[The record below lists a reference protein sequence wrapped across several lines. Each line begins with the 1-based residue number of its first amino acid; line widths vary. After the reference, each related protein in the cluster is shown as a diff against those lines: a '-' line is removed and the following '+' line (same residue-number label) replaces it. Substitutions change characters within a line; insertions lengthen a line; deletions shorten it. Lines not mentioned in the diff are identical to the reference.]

1 MTHDQTDSARS
12 IEKTVDQP
20 SSQIQNTDWNLLFGI
35 IAVQMNFV
43 TRDHFLSAM
52 KASSANDARPLGE
65 ILVATGAMTVEH
77 HKMLEAL
84 INALLQQHE
93 NDLHKCL
100 DALSSIS
107 SIREDLDQL
116 QDPELTV
123 RLQRHLSLEP
133 ASSLSVH
140 KESETSDS
148 SKLRFKIIRP
158 HAKGGL
164 GEVSVALDQE
174 LNREV
179 ALKEI
184 QKKYLGDPASRERF
198 LQEAEITGGLQ
209 HPGIV
214 PVYGLGT
221 FPDGS
226 PFYAMR
232 FIRGHSLKDAID
244 SHHKANQQRQTIPSE
259 KRLELRELLGRF
271 IDVCQAIQ
279 YAHSR
284 GVLHRDLKPG
294 NIMLGK
300 YGETLVVDWGL
311 AKVLGHQE
319 IQSEE
324 SLLVPSSSISSSGKT
339 RPGSALGTPAYMSP
353 EQAAGKLDEL
363 GPETDVYSL
372 GATLYHLLTGQSP
385 FDGKIHE
392 VIDKVQ
398 KGELV
403 HPRDIASSV
412 PPALAAICLK
422 AMAHNPQ
429 QRYSSPQQIAD
440 DIERWLAD
448 EPVSAYSDTW
458 SDQLSRLE
466 RKHRAWFRAG
476 LVSASLIA
484 ILALISTLWIN
495 AERKRTDKYA
505 RSEELAKNN
514 ALNAKKTAEE
524 KELESRRRLY
534 IGNMNFARHAWEEAR
549 LFQLTQILEKTA
561 PGTYADQCRDFEW
574 YYWDR
579 KAKEELKTLQ
589 GHASGVHSVT
599 FSPDGKQLA
608 TAGGDST
615 ARVWN
620 VSTGQEIVTLQ
631 GHTSYLQ
638 TVAYSQ
644 DGSLLATAGGDKT
657 IKLWNPSTGQLI
669 RTLIGHSNEVS
680 QVAFSQDGM
689 RLASSSRDILSFPN
703 KDITVKIWNV
713 LTGNEIIT
721 LSGYTDGVLDI
732 EFSPDDRIIA
742 AAGGDGQIT
751 LWNATTYEKITSFK
765 CHPYAIFDIAFSPDG
780 AQIASA
786 SADRT
791 IKIWNTK
798 TYEEV
803 KTFQGHLGAVSDV
816 VFTPNGHQ
824 IVSGSVDRTIKVWD
838 VVTGS
843 ELVSF
848 ASASNAPMGGAT
860 LGVAVSPDGS
870 RIASAGDDGTV
881 KLWDASLT
889 FNSIVGKGHTQSVN
903 CVACS
908 PDNSR
913 IVTGGQDELVKIWD
927 ASTGIELATLKGYPG
942 SVRAVAFSPDGSMI
956 AAAGMD
962 TRRNPVRRDHS
973 IKIWNSTTYQEI
985 ATLSGHERF
994 IDDISFSPDSQ
1005 RIASASNDMTARVW
1019 DVAKAK
1025 QICLFKGH
1033 NKLVM
1038 SVAFSPDGNRVA
1050 SGGDDKTARLWDA
1063 RTGQELMTFNGH
1075 EAVVS
1080 ALQFSKDGTLLATG
1094 SWDST
1099 IKLWDPISGQEL
1111 KTLTG
1116 HAGFINSLEFNPV
1129 GTRLAAASTDGTI
1142 KLWDISTGEETLLLK
1157 KFHQKATS
1165 PKFVNEVAF
1174 SPDGT
1179 RLFSA
1184 HMDNS
1189 LVIWDAR
1196 PWTDELRLQQQ
1207 AMCLLNSVFQ
1217 PKSTREKV
1225 FHAIE
1230 SNQTFIEP
1238 VKQLALKMAS
1248 SLPLGSLQKASEAR
1262 K

>member
-1 MTHDQTDSARS
+1 MNEDETDSVRS
-12 IEKTVDQP
+12 IDNAGDLT
-20 SSQIQNTDWNLLFGI
+20 SSQIPNADRNLLFGI
-35 IAVQMNFV
+35 VAVQMNFV
-43 TRDHFLSAM
+43 TRESFLSAV
-52 KASSANDARPLGE
+52 KGSLSNNARPLAE
-65 ILVATGAMTVEH
+65 ILIKTGAITAEH
-77 HKMLEAL
+77 QKMLEAL
-84 INALLQQHE
+84 VDALLKQHD
-93 NDLHKCL
+93 NNLQRCI
-100 DALSSIS
+100 DALSSIKT
-107 SIREDLDQL
+107 IRDDLDQL

-123 RLQRHLSLEP
+123 RVQQHLSYP
-133 ASSLSVH
+133 ADPSLSADQ
-140 KESETSDS
+140 EPGTSAS

-184 QKKYLGDPASRERF
+184 QKKYLSDPASRERF
-198 LQEAEITGGLQ
+198 VQEAEITGGLQ

-244 SHHKANQQRQTIPSE
+244 FYHESNDQQHTSPTKQ
-259 KRLELRELLGRF
+259 RLELRELLGRF

-311 AKVLGHQE
+311 AKVLGHRE
-319 IQSEE
+319 IETEE
-324 SLLVPSSSISSSGKT
+324 SALVPASSISSSGKT

-372 GATLYHLLTGQSP
+372 GATLYHLLTGQPP
-385 FDGKIHE
+385 FDGKINE
-392 VIDKVQ
+392 VIEKVQ
-398 KGELV
+398 KGEVV
-403 HPRDIASSV
+403 HPGKIRLST
-412 PPALAAICLK
+412 PPALAAICIK
-422 AMAHNPQ
+422 AMAHNHQ
-429 QRYSSPQQIAD
+429 QRYGSPQQIAD

-458 SDQLSRLE
+458 SDQLSRFE

-476 LVSASLIA
+476 LVSALLLA

-495 AERKRTDKYA
+495 SERNRTEKYA
-505 RSEELAKNN
+505 RSEEIAKNN
-514 ALNAKKTAEE
+514 ALNAKRIAEE

-549 LFQLTQILEKTA
+549 HYELTQILEKTA
-561 PGTYADQCRDFEW
+561 PGTFADQCRDFEW
-574 YYWDR
+574 YYWSR
-579 KAKEELKTLQ
+579 RSQNQLITLK
-589 GHASGVHSVT
+589 GHTSAVHGIM
-599 FSPDGKQLA
+599 FSPNGQHIA
-608 TAGGDST
+608 TAGGDAT
-615 ARVWN
+615 ARIWN
-620 VSTGQEIVTLQ
+620 VSTGQEIASLQ
-631 GHTSYLQ
+631 NHSAYLK
-638 TVAYSQ
+638 TVAYSR
-644 DGSLLATAGGDKT
+644 DGSTLAFGGDKA
-657 IKLWNPSTGQLI
+657 ISLVNPLTGRLLH
-669 RTLIGHSNEVS
+669 TLTGHANVS
-680 QVAFSQDGM
+680 RVVFSHDGM
-689 RLASSSRDILSFPN
+689 RLASASNGDVLAPAKSD
-703 KDITVKIWNV
+703 KTVKIWNV
-713 LTGNEIIT
+713 LTGTEITT
-721 LSGYTDGVLDI
+721 LSGYTKAVFDV
-732 EFSPDDRIIA
+732 EFSPDGRIIA
-742 AAGGDGQIT
+742 SADGDGQII
-751 LWNATTYEKITSFK
+751 LRDAETYEIIKIIK
-765 CHPYAIFDIAFSPDG
+765 AHPYAIFDIAFHPNG
-780 AQIASA
+780 TQIASA
-786 SADRT
+786 STDHT
-791 IKIWNTK
+791 IKLWDLK
-798 TYEEV
+798 TY
-803 KTFQGHLGAVSDV
+803 KDIHTFKGHLGPVLSIA
-816 VFTPNGHQ
+816 FLRGGQQ
-824 IVSGSVDRTIKVWD
+824 IVSGSIDKRVKLWD
-838 VVTGS
+838 TKTGT
-843 ELVSF
+843 ELASF
-848 ASASNAPMGGAT
+848 SGHYNKWMAGAI
-860 LGVAVSPDGS
+860 LDLAVSPDGC

-881 KLWDASLT
+881 RLWDASLDL
-889 FNSIVGKGHTQSVN
+889 NPIAGKGHTQSVN

-913 IVTGGQDELVKIWD
+913 IITGGQDELVKIWD

-942 SVRAVAFSPDGSMI
+942 YVRSVAFSPDGSLI

-962 TRRNPVRRDHS
+962 NRRNPVHRDHC
-973 IKIWNSTTYQEI
+973 IKIWNSSTYQEI

-994 IDDISFSPDSQ
+994 IDDIFFSPDSQ
-1005 RIASASNDMTARVW
+1005 RIASASNDMTVRVW

-1025 QICLFKGH
+1025 QICLFNGH
-1033 NKLVM
+1033 DKLVK
-1038 SVAFSPDGNRVA
+1038 SVAFSPDGKAVA

-1063 RTGQELMTFNGH
+1063 NTGQELMTFNGH
-1075 EAVVS
+1075 EALIS
-1080 ALQFSKDGTLLATG
+1080 ALQFSKDGSLLATG

-1111 KTLTG
+1111 RTLTG
-1116 HAGFINSLEFNPV
+1116 HAGFINSLTFNPT
-1129 GTRLAAASTDGTI
+1129 GTRLASAAMDGTI
-1142 KLWDISTGEETLLLK
+1142 RFWDVSTGEETLLLK
-1157 KFHQKATS
+1157 RYHQELTSGKFI
-1165 PKFVNEVAF
+1165 NEVAF

-1184 HMDNS
+1184 HSDKS

-1196 PWTDELRLQQQ
+1196 PWTNELRLQQQ
-1207 AMCLLNSVFQ
+1207 SLCLLNSAFQ
-1217 PKSTREKV
+1217 PNSTREKV
-1225 FHAIE
+1225 FQAIE

-1248 SLPLGSLQKASEAR
+1248 SLPLGSLQKASEAH